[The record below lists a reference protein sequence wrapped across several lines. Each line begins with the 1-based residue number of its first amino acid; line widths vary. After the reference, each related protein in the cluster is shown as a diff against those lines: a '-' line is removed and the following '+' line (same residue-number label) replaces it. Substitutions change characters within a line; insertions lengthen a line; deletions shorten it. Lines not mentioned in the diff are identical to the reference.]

1 MSQARRAF
9 WYLRRR
15 PATVAAEVDEEL
27 DVHLQMRVDELTAQ
41 GVPPD
46 EARREAL
53 RLFGDV
59 EGTRA
64 YCRRQD
70 LEKEGRMQ
78 RMLMAR
84 DLVHDLETWVRGLGR
99 AKAMAAGIVTSVGL
113 GIGAATVTFSAVHAA
128 LLRPLPYADPE
139 RLVRIYTDAPPNR
152 FRFSVADYLALQ
164 AEQTRF
170 ESIGGYTER
179 AMSFSDGTLAE
190 RVRGRVVT
198 WTYFDV
204 LGVRPALGNG

>member
-1 MSQARRAF
+1 MSEARRPF

-41 GVPPD
+41 GMPV
-46 EARREAL
+46 EAARREAL

-84 DLVHDLETWVRGLGR
+84 DLVHDLETSLRGLGR
-99 AKAMAAGIVTSVGL
+99 AKVMAAVIVATVGL
-113 GIGAATVTFSAVHAA
+113 GIGAATVTFSAVHTA
-128 LLRPLPYADPE
+128 LLRPLPYEDPD

-152 FRFSVADYLALQ
+152 FRFSVVDYQALEAQ
-164 AEQTRF
+164 QTKFEQ
-170 ESIGGYTER
+170 IAGYTDR
-179 AMSFSDGTLAE
+179 PMAFSDGAVAE
-190 RVRGRVVT
+190 RVRGRLVT
-198 WTYFDV
+198 WTY
-204 LGVRPALGNG
+204 